1 MTRNIPNELTV
12 EECATLITGQDF
24 WSTHGVESA
33 EIPSIIMTDGPHG
46 LRLQTGSSDHLGLS
60 DSVPATCFP
69 PAVTLGS
76 SFDTAIAERV
86 GAAIASEALANHVG
100 VVLGPGINIK
110 RSPLCGRNFEYFSE
124 DPLISGALGAALING
139 LQSKGVGG
147 SVKHFA
153 VNNQEADRMRI
164 SADVAPRALREIY
177 LRGFE
182 RVIRSA
188 APWTV
193 MCSYNKINGVLA
205 SENHWLLT
213 EVLRDQWGYEGLVV
227 SDWGAVADRVRAVQA
242 GLDLE
247 MPGNPTG
254 SVPRVVQAVE
264 SGELDEQVLQTSAQR
279 MADLARKVQNPAA
292 GTPADLEANHALAR
306 EAAARGVV
314 LLKNEENLLPLAPGK
329 RIAVIGEFARTP
341 RYQGAGSSLVNPT
354 RVENL
359 LDELRAAHG
368 EELVDFAPGYTM
380 DVDAGLDAE
389 LAIQTLESARGADT
403 LVLVLG
409 LPTAAESEGFD
420 RIHIKLPAAQLA
432 LVDAVRSANAR
443 VIVALVGGGVV
454 ELPFADEVPTLVAAW
469 LGGQAGGGGLAD
481 VLTGRVNPSG
491 RLAETIP
498 MRIEDTPAALDFP
511 GEHGHVSYGEGIFV
525 GYRWYDARKMEVRYP
540 FGHGLSYTT
549 FDYSNLVVEESGEG
563 LRATL
568 SVTNTGNVTGRDVIQ
583 LFVGRPGSDVSR
595 PPLSLGAFGT
605 TAELQPGE
613 SCEVTLQIERS
624 ELVYWDVR
632 VDQWV
637 IEPGTYEVTA
647 AASSRDLR
655 ATATIDLAGDAPQI
669 PISMESTIGDLLAI
683 PEAAEI
689 LGGAMAQFMPE
700 PTEEGAEGQ
709 DMSVLMASF
718 PIGRLPNF
726 PNMPFTREQIE
737 QLLSGI
743 SSPK

>member
-1 MTRNIPNELTV
+1 M
-12 EECATLITGQDF
+12 
-24 WSTHGVESA
+24 
-33 EIPSIIMTDGPHG
+33 
-46 LRLQTGSSDHLGLS
+46 
-60 DSVPATCFP
+60 
-69 PAVTLGS
+69 
-76 SFDTAIAERV
+76 
-86 GAAIASEALANHVG
+86 
-100 VVLGPGINIK
+100 
-110 RSPLCGRNFEYFSE
+110 
-124 DPLISGALGAALING
+124 
-139 LQSKGVGG
+139 
-147 SVKHFA
+147 
-153 VNNQEADRMRI
+153 
-164 SADVAPRALREIY
+164 
-177 LRGFE
+177 
-182 RVIRSA
+182 
-188 APWTV
+188 
-193 MCSYNKINGVLA
+193 
-205 SENHWLLT
+205 
-213 EVLRDQWGYEGLVV
+213 
-227 SDWGAVADRVRAVQA
+227 
-242 GLDLE
+242 
-247 MPGNPTG
+247 
-254 SVPRVVQAVE
+254 
-264 SGELDEQVLQTSAQR
+264 
-279 MADLARKVQNPAA
+279 
-292 GTPADLEANHALAR
+292 
-306 EAAARGVV
+306 
-314 LLKNEENLLPLAPGK
+314 
-329 RIAVIGEFARTP
+329 
-341 RYQGAGSSLVNPT
+341 
-354 RVENL
+354 
-359 LDELRAAHG
+359 
-368 EELVDFAPGYTM
+368 
-380 DVDAGLDAE
+380 
-389 LAIQTLESARGADT
+389 
-403 LVLVLG
+403 
-409 LPTAAESEGFD
+409 
-420 RIHIKLPAAQLA
+420 
-432 LVDAVRSANAR
+432 
-443 VIVALVGGGVV
+443 
-454 ELPFADEVPTLVAAW
+454 
-469 LGGQAGGGGLAD
+469 
-481 VLTGRVNPSG
+481 
-491 RLAETIP
+491 
-498 MRIEDTPAALDFP
+498 
-511 GEHGHVSYGEGIFV
+511 SYGEGIFV